1 MFKKSSKKKISVM
14 FRNLP
19 PTPHMLLEKSVY
31 HPRGWIID
39 KSVRTLFN
47 NLPPTKKCLTYGGLI
62 LKQVTKQPV

>member
-1 MFKKSSKKKISVM
+1 MFK
-14 FRNLP
+14 NLP
-19 PTPHMLLEKSVY
+19 PTPHMLLEKSVC
-31 HPRGWIID
+31 PLGVLILN